1 MRMGKRAAIFKQVDV
16 KRAVKGV
23 LTAGLGIANV
33 EIDRDGKIVIYT
45 GDGAENVRE
54 PNDWD

>member
-1 MRMGKRAAIFKQVDV
+1 MGKRAAIFKQVDV